1 MASFKFKNVYLNDY
15 YTVVGPLEKNSHLR
29 RLDLVMDDY
38 YIGEKTF
45 EQAEVKMQQLVIDNL
60 IGKNNLAISDIDL
73 LVGGDLTNQIAIS
86 NYSAK
91 NYNIPFL
98 GLYSACATFAES
110 LIVGASMIDSG
121 KLKKVV
127 SITSSHNLTAE
138 RQFRYP
144 VEYGAPKPH
153 TATFTTT
160 GAVSTLLSKNYSK
173 IKLES
178 ATIGVPVDLGVTDV
192 NNMGAAMAPASAST
206 IATHLAALKR
216 DANYYDLILTGDLGR
231 YGKDILKDYMAV
243 NYDMELNNYDDC
255 GAMLYDYENQEE
267 VLAGGSGPVCS
278 ALVNFG
284 YIFNQMRTGKLKRV
298 LLIATGALFSPTL
311 LYQKQNIN
319 SIAHAISL
327 EVL

>member
-45 EQAEVKMQQLVIDNL
+45 EQAEVKMQRLVIDSIL
-60 IGKNNLAISDIDL
+60 AKNNLSVSSIDL
-73 LVGGDLTNQIAIS
+73 LVGGDLTNQIAVS

-98 GLYSACATFAES
+98 GLYSACATFTES
-110 LIVGASMIDSG
+110 LIVGSTLIDSG
-121 KLKKVV
+121 KCKKVIG
-127 SITSSHNLTAE
+127 ITSSHNLTSE

-160 GAVSTLLSKNYSK
+160 GAVSTLLSRTYGK
-173 IKLES
+173 IKVES
-178 ATIGVPVDLGVTDV
+178 ATIGVPTDLGITDA
-192 NNMGAAMAPASAST
+192 NNMGAAMAPAAAST
-206 IATHLAALKR
+206 IASHLASLKR
-216 DANYYDLILTGDLGR
+216 DENYYDLVLTGDLGCV
-231 YGKDILKDYMAV
+231 GSNILKDYLEIVYNIKLKKHLDAGC
-243 NYDMELNNYDDC
+243 ELYLDS
-255 GAMLYDYENQEE
+255 QETY
-267 VLAGGSGPVCS
+267 AGGSGPACLPIVLFNKILLNKKYKKIL
-278 ALVNFG
+278 LV
-284 YIFNQMRTGKLKRV
+284 
-298 LLIATGALFSPTL
+298 ATGALHSPTTVN
-311 LYQKQNIN
+311 QHGTIP

-327 EVL
+327 EVE